1 MRKNIQNKMS
11 VVTIKWP
18 LVYMQREREREREA
32 ERRKKRKREKSEF
45 LKLRS

>member
-18 LVYMQREREREREA
+18 LVYMQREREERD
-32 ERRKKRKREKSEF
+32 RKKKKKKKGKKRIS
-45 LKLRS
+45 

>member
-18 LVYMQREREREREA
+18 LVYMQRERERD
-32 ERRKKRKREKSEF
+32 RKKKKKKKGKKRIS
-45 LKLRS
+45 

>member
-18 LVYMQREREREREA
+18 LVYMQRERERGREKKKKKKG
-32 ERRKKRKREKSEF
+32 KKRIS
-45 LKLRS
+45 

>member
-18 LVYMQREREREREA
+18 LVYMQREREREA

>member
-18 LVYMQREREREREA
+18 LVYMQREREREV